1 MITHLNILSV
11 FASCAVRKHLFFKII
26 SLRRLSESARLSFIE
41 EQLINVQNPCDHLSK
56 ESDKKKILV
65 KSHPPAEDADVE
77 ASEPRAIFTPIGS
90 GY

>member
-1 MITHLNILSV
+1 MSKILV
-11 FASCAVRKHLFFKII
+11 II
-26 SLRRLSESARLSFIE
+26 LVKSLI
-41 EQLINVQNPCDHLSK
+41 
-56 ESDKKKILV
+56 KKKILV

>member
-1 MITHLNILSV
+1 MS
-11 FASCAVRKHLFFKII
+11 
-26 SLRRLSESARLSFIE
+26 
-41 EQLINVQNPCDHLSK
+41 QNPCDHLSK

-77 ASEPRAIFTPIGS
+77 ASEPRATFTPIGS